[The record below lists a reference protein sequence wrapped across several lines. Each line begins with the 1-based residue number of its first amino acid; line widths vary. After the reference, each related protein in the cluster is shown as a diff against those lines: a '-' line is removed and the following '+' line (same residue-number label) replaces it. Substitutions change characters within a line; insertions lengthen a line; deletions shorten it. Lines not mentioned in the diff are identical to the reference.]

1 MKNLWQGLVDG
12 FSTAPVYSPLVED
25 LKRWIMLDS
34 KRRINFETAI
44 QTARSSNAEE
54 IKDIDCL
61 EDYLRFVDEQLHW
74 IPTEAV
80 RPKDMLFR
88 LRKMW
93 FILDQPSIA
102 IYQSPI
108 SPDPQSQLKQP
119 DRLAWLSRWMVQ
131 FSNELGEFMDSPA
144 SAAALDTFKSN
155 PAYNIEDYLEPRQGW
170 RTFNEFFCR
179 TLKPGRRP
187 ISSIGDNS
195 VLTSPADF
203 QFKELHYISEHS
215 TITTKGLT
223 WHISQILA
231 ESPYKDY
238 FSQGVWMHGFLNVD
252 DYHRVHTPVS
262 GTVLEARIIMG
273 QNYMKIQASSPSK
286 ADTTDQ
292 NGSVLDIPNETGY
305 QFCQARGLIVLNTGL
320 GFVAVLPV
328 GMATVSSVVLTA
340 EVGVRLHKGEEL
352 AYFQFGGSD
361 VVLIF
366 DAQLKAEITMQP
378 GHHYRMGTE
387 IGRMKVEGVYGQAI
401 KTSQ

>member
-1 MKNLWQGLVDG
+1 MFPSLFPFMKNLWQGLVDG

-155 PAYNIEDYLEPRQGW
+155 PAYNIEDYLEPRQ
-170 RTFNEFFCR
+170 
-179 TLKPGRRP
+179 
-187 ISSIGDNS
+187 
-195 VLTSPADF
+195 
-203 QFKELHYISEHS
+203 
-215 TITTKGLT
+215 
-223 WHISQILA
+223 
-231 ESPYKDY
+231 
-238 FSQGVWMHGFLNVD
+238 
-252 DYHRVHTPVS
+252 
-262 GTVLEARIIMG
+262 
-273 QNYMKIQASSPSK
+273 
-286 ADTTDQ
+286 
-292 NGSVLDIPNETGY
+292 
-305 QFCQARGLIVLNTGL
+305 
-320 GFVAVLPV
+320 
-328 GMATVSSVVLTA
+328 
-340 EVGVRLHKGEEL
+340 
-352 AYFQFGGSD
+352 
-361 VVLIF
+361 
-366 DAQLKAEITMQP
+366 
-378 GHHYRMGTE
+378 
-387 IGRMKVEGVYGQAI
+387 VEDL
-401 KTSQ
+401 

>member
-1 MKNLWQGLVDG
+1 MFPSLFPFMKNLWQGLVDG

-155 PAYNIEDYLEPRQGW
+155 PAYNIEDYLEPRQGGG
-170 RTFNEFFCR
+170 
-179 TLKPGRRP
+179 P
-187 ISSIGDNS
+187 
-195 VLTSPADF
+195 LTSF
-203 QFKELHYISEHS
+203 SVELSNL
-215 TITTKGLT
+215 GDDL
-223 WHISQILA
+223 LA
-231 ESPYKDY
+231 
-238 FSQGVWMHGFLNVD
+238 L
-252 DYHRVHTPVS
+252 
-262 GTVLEARIIMG
+262 
-273 QNYMKIQASSPSK
+273 
-286 ADTTDQ
+286 
-292 NGSVLDIPNETGY
+292 
-305 QFCQARGLIVLNTGL
+305 
-320 GFVAVLPV
+320 
-328 GMATVSSVVLTA
+328 
-340 EVGVRLHKGEEL
+340 
-352 AYFQFGGSD
+352 
-361 VVLIF
+361 
-366 DAQLKAEITMQP
+366 
-378 GHHYRMGTE
+378 
-387 IGRMKVEGVYGQAI
+387 
-401 KTSQ
+401 